1 MSDIRLLDDASDPVD
16 KGVPVQLDHLL
27 AGAPAPITIEAAEVA
42 ASLSDDL
49 VLVVLDDD
57 PTGTQSVAGLPV
69 LTRWEDDDLDW
80 ALAQGAPAV
89 YVLTNTRSLGEEDAA
104 ARNREVV
111 AVSVAAAARAGRR
124 VSFVSRSDSTLRG
137 HFPLETDVLS
147 AAAAEHAGVAPHLVM
162 VVPAFPDAGRIT
174 VDAVHY
180 WVVDGE
186 ATPVGETAFAADAT
200 FGYRSSDLR
209 DWVVEKT
216 GGRIRRDDVAALTL
230 SIIRAG
236 TEAVTAFL
244 RPLPAGTVVVVDAV
258 DEHDMRQVALAL
270 HALDREGITTLLRIG
285 PPYLRAHIGQEV
297 AEPVTRDRIETT
309 HDRGGLVVVG
319 SHVPLTTAQLEA
331 LQADRP
337 ETVTIELDVR
347 SLIDD
352 RREAHLVERAD
363 AVARAIGSGTVIVHT
378 SRALVTGR
386 DGDESLEI
394 ARRVSSGLVE
404 LVARVLELAPPRF
417 VIAKG
422 GITSSDVASEALQI
436 RRATVVG
443 PMLPGIVSLWQPQV
457 GPALGI
463 PFVVFAGNVGDTD
476 SLALVVRTLAD

>member
-1 MSDIRLLDDASDPVD
+1 MHLDDV
-16 KGVPVQLDHLL
+16 L
-27 AGAPAPITIEAAEVA
+27 ADAPAPISIPAADVA
-42 ASLSDDL
+42 ASRSDDL
-49 VLVVLDDD
+49 VFVVLDDD
-57 PTGTQSVAGLPV
+57 PTGTQSIAGLPV

-89 YVLTNTRSLGEEDAA
+89 YVLTNTRSLGEDDAA

-111 AVSVAAAARAGRR
+111 AVAVAAAARAGRR

-147 AAAAEHAGVAPHLVM
+147 AAAAEHAGAAPHLVM
-162 VVPAFPDAGRIT
+162 LVPAFPDAGRIT

-186 ATPVGETAFAADAT
+186 ATPVGETAFADDAT

-209 DWVVEKT
+209 DWVEEKT
-216 GGRIRRDDVAALTL
+216 AGRIRRDDVAALTL
-230 SIIRAG
+230 SVIRAG
-236 TEAVTAFL
+236 TDAVTAFL
-244 RPLPAGTVVVVDAV
+244 RALPAGTVVAVDAV

-270 HALDREGITTLLRIG
+270 HALDKEGVTTLLRIG
-285 PPYLRAHIGQEV
+285 PPYLRAHIGQEI
-297 AEPVTRDRIETT
+297 ADPVTADRIETV

-319 SHVPLTTAQLEA
+319 SHVPLTTAQLAA

-352 RREAHLVERAD
+352 RRDAHLAERAD
-363 AVARAIGSGTVIVHT
+363 AVARAIASGTVIVHT
-378 SRALVTGR
+378 SRELVTGR
-386 DGDESLEI
+386 DGAESLEI

-422 GITSSDVASEALQI
+422 GITSSDVASEALRI

-463 PFVVFAGNVGDTD
+463 PYVVFAGNVGDTD
-476 SLALVVRTLAD
+476 SLALVVRTLAG

>member
-1 MSDIRLLDDASDPVD
+1 LED
-16 KGVPVQLDHLL
+16 LL
-27 AGAPAPITIEAAEVA
+27 AAAPAPLRIPAAEVA
-42 ASLSDDL
+42 AARSDDL
-49 VLVVLDDD
+49 VFVVLDDD

-69 LTRWEDDDLDW
+69 LTRWEADDLDW
-80 ALAQGAPAV
+80 ALRQSAPAV
-89 YVLTNTRSLGEEDAA
+89 YVLTNTRSLDEADAA

-111 AVSVAAAARAGRR
+111 AVSVAAAARAGKR

-147 AAAAEHAGVAPHLVM
+147 DAAAEHAGAAPDLVM
-162 VVPAFPDAGRIT
+162 LVPAFPDAGRIT

-209 DWVVEKT
+209 DWVEEKT
-216 GGRIRRDDVAALTL
+216 DGRVRRDDVAALTL
-230 SIIRAG
+230 DVIRAG
-236 TEAVTAFL
+236 TDAVTAFL
-244 RPLPAGTVVVVDAV
+244 RDLPSGTVVAVDAV

-270 HALDREGITTLLRIG
+270 HALDAEGITTLLRIG
-285 PPYLRAHIGQEV
+285 PPYLRAHIGQEI
-297 AEPVTRDRIETT
+297 AEPVTADRIEMR
-309 HDRGGLVVVG
+309 HDRCGLVVVG
-319 SHVPLTTAQLEA
+319 SHVPLTTAQLAA

-337 ETVTIELDVR
+337 DTVTIELDVR
-347 SLIDD
+347 SLIDE
-352 RREAHLVERAD
+352 RREAHLDERAD
-363 AVARAIGSGTVIVHT
+363 AVAAAIESGTVIVHT
-378 SRALVTGR
+378 SRELVTGR
-386 DGDESLEI
+386 DGEESLDI

-404 LVARVLELAPPRF
+404 LVARVLAAAPPRF

-422 GITSSDVASEALQI
+422 GITSSDVASEALRI
-436 RRATVVG
+436 RRALVVG

-457 GPALGI
+457 GPAVGI
-463 PFVVFAGNVGDTD
+463 PYVVFAGNVGESA

>member
-1 MSDIRLLDDASDPVD
+1 MHLDDV
-16 KGVPVQLDHLL
+16 L
-27 AGAPAPITIEAAEVA
+27 ADAPAPISIPAADVVA
-42 ASLSDDL
+42 SRSDDL
-49 VLVVLDDD
+49 VFVVLDDD
-57 PTGTQSVAGLPV
+57 PTGTQSIAGLPV

-89 YVLTNTRSLGEEDAA
+89 YVLTNTRSLGEDDAA

-111 AVSVAAAARAGRR
+111 AVAVAAAARAGRR

-147 AAAAEHAGVAPHLVM
+147 AAAAEHAGAAPHLVM
-162 VVPAFPDAGRIT
+162 LVPAFPDAGRIT

-186 ATPVGETAFAADAT
+186 ATPVGETAFADDAT

-209 DWVVEKT
+209 DWVEEKT
-216 GGRIRRDDVAALTL
+216 AGRIRRDDVAALTL

-236 TEAVTAFL
+236 TDAVTAFL
-244 RPLPAGTVVVVDAV
+244 RALPAGTVVAVDAV

-270 HALDREGITTLLRIG
+270 HALDKEGVTTLLRIG
-285 PPYLRAHIGQEV
+285 PPYLRAHIGQEI
-297 AEPVTRDRIETT
+297 ADPVTADRIETV

-319 SHVPLTTAQLEA
+319 SHVPLTTAQLAA

-352 RREAHLVERAD
+352 RRDAHLAERAD
-363 AVARAIGSGTVIVHT
+363 AVARAIASGTVIVHT
-378 SRALVTGR
+378 SRELVTGR
-386 DGDESLEI
+386 DGAESLEI

-422 GITSSDVASEALQI
+422 GITSSDVASEALRI

-463 PFVVFAGNVGDTD
+463 PYVVFAGNVGDTD
-476 SLALVVRTLAD
+476 SLALVVRTLAG

>member
-1 MSDIRLLDDASDPVD
+1 MHLDE
-16 KGVPVQLDHLL
+16 LL
-27 AGAPAPITIEAAEVA
+27 ATAPAALDIPAAAVA
-42 ASLSDDL
+42 ASRSDDL
-49 VLVVLDDD
+49 VFVVLDDD

-80 ALAQGAPAV
+80 ALAQSAPAV
-89 YVLTNTRSLGEEDAA
+89 YVLTNTRSLDEDDAA
-104 ARNREVV
+104 ARGREVV
-111 AVSVAAAARAGRR
+111 AVAVAAAARAGKR

-147 AAAAEHAGVAPHLVM
+147 AAAAEHTGAAPDLVM
-162 VVPAFPDAGRIT
+162 LVPAFPDAGRIT
-174 VDAVHY
+174 VDSVHY

-209 DWVVEKT
+209 DWVEEKT
-216 GGRIRRDDVAALTL
+216 AGRIRRDDVAALTL
-230 SIIRAG
+230 GIIRAG

-244 RPLPAGTVVVVDAV
+244 RDLPAGTVVAVDVV

-270 HALDREGITTLLRIG
+270 HALDKEGITNLLRIG
-285 PPYLRAHIGQEV
+285 PPYLRAHIGQDI
-297 AEPVTRDRIETT
+297 ASPVTADRIEMV

-319 SHVPLTTAQLEA
+319 SHVPLTTAQLAA

-337 ETVTIELDVR
+337 DTVTIELDVR
-347 SLIDD
+347 SLIDE
-352 RREAHLVERAD
+352 RREAHLDERAD
-363 AVARAIGSGTVIVHT
+363 AVASAIESGTVIVHT
-378 SRALVTGR
+378 SRELVTGR
-386 DGDESLEI
+386 DGEESLEI

-404 LVARVLELAPPRF
+404 LVARVLEAAPPRF

-436 RRATVVG
+436 RRAQVVG

-457 GPALGI
+457 GPAVGI
-463 PFVVFAGNVGDTD
+463 PYVVFAGNVGEPG

>member
-1 MSDIRLLDDASDPVD
+1 MHLHDLLGA
-16 KGVPVQLDHLL
+16 
-27 AGAPAPITIEAAEVA
+27 APAPIEVAAAEVA
-42 ASLSDDL
+42 AARSGDL
-49 VLVVLDDD
+49 VWIVLDDD

-69 LTRWEDDDLDW
+69 LTRWEAEDLDW
-80 ALAQGAPAV
+80 ALAQPAPAV
-89 YVLTNTRSLGEEDAA
+89 YVLTNTRSLDEATAA

-111 AVSVAAAARAGRR
+111 AVAIAAAARAGKRA
-124 VSFVSRSDSTLRG
+124 SFVSRGDSTLRG

-147 AAAAEHAGVAPHLVM
+147 AAAAEHAGEAPRLVM
-162 VVPAFPDAGRIT
+162 LVPAFPDAGRIT
-174 VDAVHY
+174 VDSVHY

-209 DWVVEKT
+209 DWVEEKT
-216 GGRIRRDDVAALTL
+216 AGRIRRDDVAALTL
-230 SIIRAG
+230 DIIRSG
-236 TEAVTAFL
+236 TDAVTGFL
-244 RPLPAGTVVVVDAV
+244 RALPAGTVVAVDAV

-285 PPYLRAHIGQEV
+285 PPYLRAHIGQDI
-297 AEPVTRDRIETT
+297 AEPVTADRIETL

-319 SHVPLTTAQLEA
+319 SHVPLTTAQLSA
-331 LQADRP
+331 LRADRP
-337 ETVTIELDVR
+337 GTVTVELDVR

-352 RREAHLVERAD
+352 RREAHLTERAD
-363 AVARAIGSGTVIVHT
+363 AVGRAIASGTVIVHT
-378 SRALVTGR
+378 SRELVTGR
-386 DGDESLEI
+386 DGDESLDI

-404 LVARVLELAPPRF
+404 LVARVLEAAPPRF

-436 RRATVVG
+436 RRAHVVG

-457 GPALGI
+457 GPAVGI
-463 PFVVFAGNVGDTD
+463 PYVVFAGNVGERD
-476 SLALVVRTLAD
+476 SLARVVRTLADLPTAPDRSHR